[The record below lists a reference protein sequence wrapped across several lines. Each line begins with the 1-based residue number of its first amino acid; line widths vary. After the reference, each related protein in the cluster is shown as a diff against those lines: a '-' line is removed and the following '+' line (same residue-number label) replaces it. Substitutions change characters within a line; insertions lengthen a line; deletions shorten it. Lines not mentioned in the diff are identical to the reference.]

1 MNLFVVCLCDSQHVD
16 NGVRPFLPLAGFTE
30 RYFAPHR
37 MVLSVVGIDHEAA
50 VAAAAMHFGPS
61 VFAASARAAP
71 LGFRRPTCPFIG
83 GDVRSAPDWTA
94 QPASA
99 SASTAK
105 REFTHM
111 MLGFPTVG
119 WAHDDVVPLCVVDTL
134 LGGGSSFSAG
144 GPGKGMYSRLY
155 LEVLN
160 RNGWVEAAN
169 AFSAQLYDSGVF
181 GIYGAAPPEH
191 AGALL
196 ETLTRQLVT
205 LISRPVTMVELRRA
219 RNQLASSVM
228 MNLETRALLCEDI
241 GRQVLNHGKRLD
253 PTELLRRIQSV
264 TPEDVQR
271 VMLSTLEHPP
281 ALAVVGEHD
290 TMPTYAA
297 LQDFLQHHMNSHNRL
312 KSAAPGSIHG
322 RK

>member
-1 MNLFVVCLCDSQHVD
+1 MYMAAYGS
-16 NGVRPFLPLAGFTE
+16 GTPLGRLEKCPEDRIPAVSAALLRRFTR

-37 MVLSVVGIDHEAA
+37 MVLSAVGIDHDSA
-50 VAAAAMHFGPS
+50 VEAAAALFGPS
-61 VFAASARAAP
+61 AFTASPEAVP
-71 LGFRRPTCPFIG
+71 LLTSRPASRFVG
-83 GDVRSAPDWTA
+83 GDMRSSPDWAA

-99 SASTAK
+99 TASTAK
-105 REFTHM
+105 REFTHL

-160 RNGWVEAAN
+160 RHGWVEAAN

-181 GIYGAAPPEH
+181 GIYGAAPPDH
-191 AGALL
+191 AGMLL
-196 ETLTRQLVT
+196 ETLAQQLVT
-205 LISRPVTMVELRRA
+205 LLSRPVTMTELRRA

-241 GRQVLNHGKRLD
+241 GRQFLNHGKRLD
-253 PTELLRRIQSV
+253 PAELLRRIQAVS
-264 TPEDVQR
+264 PADVQR
-271 VMLSTLEHPP
+271 VMRETLSHAP
-281 ALAVVGEHD
+281 ALAVVGEHGSV
-290 TMPTYAA
+290 PQYGA
-297 LQDFLQHHMNSHNRL
+297 LKAFLDHHVRQST
-312 KSAAPGSIHG
+312 KSRPA
-322 RK
+322 

>member
-1 MNLFVVCLCDSQHVD
+1 
-16 NGVRPFLPLAGFTE
+16 
-30 RYFAPHR
+30 
-37 MVLSVVGIDHEAA
+37 MVLSAVGIDHQAAVEAA
-50 VAAAAMHFGPS
+50 LAHFGPQ
-61 VFAASARAAP
+61 VFPAAASRTAASPRP
-71 LGFRRPTCPFIG
+71 LCRFVG
-83 GDVRSAPDWTA
+83 GDVRTSPDWAA

-99 SASTAK
+99 TASTAK
-105 REFTHM
+105 REFTHL

-160 RNGWVEAAN
+160 RHGWVEAAN
-169 AFSAQLYDSGVF
+169 AFSAQLYDSGMF
-181 GIYGAAPPEH
+181 GIYGAAPPDH

-196 ETLTRQLVT
+196 ETLARQLAT
-205 LISRPVTMVELRRA
+205 LLSRPVSPVELQRA

-253 PTELLRRIQSV
+253 PSELLRRIQSV
-264 TPEDVQR
+264 SPADVQR
-271 VMLSTLEHPP
+271 VMQATLAQPP
-281 ALAVVGEHD
+281 ALAVVGEHESVPSYD
-290 TMPTYAA
+290 A
-297 LQDFLQHHMNSHNRL
+297 LRRFFEHHIQSH
-312 KSAAPGSIHG
+312 KKH
-322 RK
+322 